1 MELNNGHFESGSDSI
16 FGFIMTVTILMLGIM
31 ALEWY
36 LTENMNLTVGLSYST
51 QGVLQRRVQTVIGNT
66 LKVDLTD

>member
-1 MELNNGHFESGSDSI
+1 
-16 FGFIMTVTILMLGIM
+16 MLRII

-36 LTENMNLTVGLSYST
+36 HMENMNLTVGLSYST
-51 QGVLQRRVQTVIGNT
+51 QGVLQRQVQTVIGNT

>member
-1 MELNNGHFESGSDSI
+1 
-16 FGFIMTVTILMLGIM
+16 MLGII

-36 LTENMNLTVGLSYST
+36 QMENMNLTVGPSYST
-51 QGVLQRRVQTVIGNT
+51 QGVLWRWVQMVTGNT